1 MFLLPDYRVRQRD
14 HLLNISRAITAQ
26 LDLSEVLRMVL
37 QAATSML
44 SAEVG
49 IIALRENGAFH
60 TRAIIGFAPE
70 QTPLFDGLLEE
81 LPALP
86 ARDEEDVQQFHAR
99 MRSIARRMDPAL
111 RQVVA
116 LPMSVADDMLG
127 IIFVFRSYA
136 GAPTQNDYGLLQSF
150 ADQAA
155 IAVHNAR
162 MYAVANQER
171 QRLAAILEHSADGV
185 MILDAHLRIE
195 RWNRALSY
203 MTGWQSAQA
212 TGRFHDDV
220 IRWRRREIGPSL
232 TEAIQQGWPGPA
244 RGPGAPDTIY
254 VEGDLE
260 RLDGSSLSVG
270 ITYAALTDAKGAL
283 LNVIANVRDITHF
296 REAERLKSTFIS
308 VVSHEL
314 KTPVALIKGYA
325 DALNRDDAEWDRATI
340 QNGLTVIEEEADRL
354 AELIQNL
361 LEASKLQ
368 AESMKLT
375 YDDVNLPALVRRSI
389 ERFQTQTTRHT
400 LSASFPDDFPIIRGD
415 SRRLHQ
421 VIDNLLSNAI
431 KYSPKGGPITVTG
444 DFNGTT
450 VRVSVRDRGTGLPP
464 DQLERVF
471 ERFYRVDNSL
481 TQKAPGTGLGLYLA
495 NAVIKA
501 HGGRIWAENNPDGG
515 ATFSFLLPRGD

>member
-14 HLLNISRAITAQ
+14 HLLNISRAMTAQ
-26 LDLSEVLRMVL
+26 LDLGEVLRMVL

-60 TRAIIGFAPE
+60 TRAIIGFDPE
-70 QTPLFDGLLEE
+70 RASLFNGLLEE
-81 LPALP
+81 LSALP
-86 ARDEEDVQQFHAR
+86 TRNDEDTQQFHAR

-162 MYAVANQER
+162 MYAVAIQER

-195 RWNRALSY
+195 RWNRALSH
-203 MTGWQSAQA
+203 MTGWQAAQA
-212 TGRFHDDV
+212 SGRLHDDV
-220 IRWRRREIGPSL
+220 IHWRRREIGPGLS
-232 TEAIQQGWPGPA
+232 EAIRQGWPGPA
-244 RGPGAPDTIY
+244 RESGAPETIY

-260 RLDGSSLSVG
+260 RLDGTSLSVG
-270 ITYAALTDAKGAL
+270 ITYAALTDAQGAL
-283 LNVIANVRDITHF
+283 VNVIANVRDITHF

-375 YDDVNLPALVRRSI
+375 YDDVNLPALARRSI
-389 ERFQTQTTRHT
+389 ERFQTQTTQHM
-400 LSASFPDDFPIIRGD
+400 LSASFPDNFPIIRGD
-415 SRRLHQ
+415 GRRLHQ
-421 VIDNLLSNAI
+421 VLDNLLSNAI

-464 DQLERVF
+464 DQLGRVF

-481 TQKAPGTGLGLYLA
+481 TQNAPGTGLGLYLV